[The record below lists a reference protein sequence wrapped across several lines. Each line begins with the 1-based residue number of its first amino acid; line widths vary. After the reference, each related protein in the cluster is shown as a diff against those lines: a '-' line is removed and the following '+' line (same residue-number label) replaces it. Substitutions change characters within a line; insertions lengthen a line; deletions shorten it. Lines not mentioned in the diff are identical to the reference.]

1 MSCVLKAFVCE
12 LCPYK
17 LSFVNCAFKLYYINC
32 AYNSF
37 LY

>member
-1 MSCVLKAFVCE
+1 MSCVLKAFFYE

-17 LSFVNCAFKLYYINC
+17 LSFVNCAFKLYYMNC